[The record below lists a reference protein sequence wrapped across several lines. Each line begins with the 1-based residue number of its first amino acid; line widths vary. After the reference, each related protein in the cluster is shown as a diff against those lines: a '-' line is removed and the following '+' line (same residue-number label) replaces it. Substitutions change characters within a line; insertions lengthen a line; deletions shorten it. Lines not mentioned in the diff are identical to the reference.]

1 MACYF
6 YDLNISGLDTIEATG
21 NTSFFDYEVYVGY
34 GDCTLGP
41 TTTTFGPNT
50 YQDAICADDT
60 YAITLTYYQNDIAYG
75 ATYSS
80 VSQQGPCGTPTPTPT
95 VTNTPTPT
103 NPVGCFSLTYIG
115 DSYTSACS
123 GAQQDRTEQWRF
135 TYLNGVVNQNVTL
148 DYEYDFVDNCPG
160 GSSYTTS
167 GSVTMNQGNS
177 TVDFYITETQWD
189 DCGFGPPS
197 CYSTTRTLTGKY
209 NSSVSCATLALTPT
223 PTATPP
229 ATPTPTSTPPVTPTQ
244 TPTNSQTPAVT
255 TTPTPTN
262 NTSIWL
268 GTVSNYGDSSSA
280 CANYST
286 TRAFYA
292 NPGNNWGLISNVTRF
307 YDDVF
312 LTTPTNG
319 GNSWYGMTRQ
329 GDPNNIYA
337 VQIDTNGYVINYTS
351 CPTPTPQP
359 TQTAT
364 PASTPPSTPAVTP
377 TPTITSSPTKT
388 PTQTPTATPY
398 TQFTSATTC
407 NTLIDSNA
415 WSGSGG
421 RGIYTIT
428 IDVGNGTGN
437 LTLTYNAINI
447 PDKFE
452 VFWNNTTVIDTGF
465 RGSSTYNSELNA
477 LGYPN
482 VSGTG
487 SGSASFNKT
496 SQSPSV
502 ITIVVTAPLSGTRW
516 TATLSCPS
524 DPTPTP
530 TGTQTPTPTTTT
542 TLTATQ
548 TPTTTTTL
556 TATPTQTPTTTT
568 TLTATPT
575 QTPTTT
581 TTLTAT
587 PTQTPT
593 TTTTLT
599 ATPTQ
604 TPTTTTTL
612 TATPTQTPT
621 TTTTLTATPTQT
633 PTSTTTLTAT
643 PTQTS
648 TQTPTTTTT
657 LTATPTQT
665 PTTTTTLTATPT
677 QTPTTTT
684 TLTATPTQ
692 TPTTTTTLTA
702 TPTQTATQTP
712 STTTTLTATPTQT
725 PTTTTTLTATPTQT
739 PTTTTTLT
747 ATPTETPTST
757 STVTPTTTTTL
768 TASPTQTP
776 TQTNTPSNSP
786 TPALTSTP
794 TSTPTQTNT
803 PSNSPTPSITASQ
816 TNTPTQTNTPSNSA
830 TPQVTSSPTVT
841 PTTTTTLTATPTQTN
856 TPSNSATPQ
865 VTSTQTSTP
874 TQTNTPSNSPTPQVT
889 SSPTNTPTQT
899 NTPSNSATPEVTS
912 TQTSTPTQT
921 NTPSNSAT
929 PQLTSTPTPTDS
941 PIPTETP
948 TPSPTTTTTLTATP
962 SQTPTLTM
970 TPTVT
975 PTTTLTPTVTPS
987 PTPTNHPVEFAANGF
1002 FYEPSTGNLY
1012 ATTNETIRVTFSGAS
1027 VGVNYLNP
1035 TQIIFTAV
1043 ITSLGL
1049 KFIGLQ
1055 SGSSNYTLASDEN
1068 GVIYQVTAPGASV
1081 NPTSFDSATG
1091 GTVSNNTI
1099 SFSGNDVNTSVTIP
1113 DVYSNNGTITS
1124 NRIVSVGPYSLTFGG
1139 SGASIFKVVDTTGNP
1154 FETGSSSGVNFYVDY
1169 QGGVYATSK
1178 SFWINN
1184 PSKVGYKLRHGS
1196 LEGPENGVYF
1206 RGKTNSNEI
1215 ELPTDW
1221 VWLID
1226 IDSITV
1232 SLTSTCGDELFV
1244 KAITDETIKIGGVN
1258 CDYFY
1263 VVNAERKN
1271 IDKMD
1276 ITPEV

>member
-1 MACYF
+1 MACY
-6 YDLNISGLDTIEATG
+6 YYTANISFTDTSSATG
-21 NTSFFDYEVYVGY
+21 NTIYFDGEVYVNY
-34 GDCTLGP
+34 TDCDGNP
-41 TTTTFGPNT
+41 QYTTFYAGT
-50 YQDAICADDT
+50 WTDAICADEN
-60 YAITLTYYQNDIAYG
+60 YSILLTYYQDDIAYN
-75 ATYSS
+75 ATNSS
-80 VSQQGPCGTPTPTPT
+80 VTQSGPCGTPTPTPA

-103 NPVGCFSLTYIG
+103 NPVGCITLTYQSTAYYNTCFG
-115 DSYTSACS
+115 ANTETSE
-123 GAQQDRTEQWRF
+123 TWRF
-135 TYLNGVVNQNVTL
+135 EYINGTVNQTVNI
-148 DYEYDFVDNCPG
+148 DYEYYLSDGCPG
-160 GSSYTTS
+160 GSSGYYTGSTS
-167 GSVTMNQGNS
+167 ITNGNS
-177 TVDFYITETQWD
+177 YVDFTISTQYYE
-189 DCGFGPPS
+189 DCGYGPPN
-197 CYSTTRTLTGKY
+197 CYSITKTLTG
-209 NSSVSCATLALTPT
+209 NFSISPSCATLALTPT

-229 ATPTPTSTPPVTPTQ
+229 VTPTQ
-244 TPTNSQTPAVT
+244 TPTPEVTSTPTVTPTSPGVAILTANPQIDGCAACLITSYVT
-255 TTPTPTN
+255 TLYRSPNDPTPSINDIVYTNQALTTTLNGASQWWRTTWDGGNTALQIDSNGVIIGITSCPCPSPTPTRTSTPQPTPTN
-262 NTSIWL
+262 
-268 GTVSNYGDSSSA
+268 
-280 CANYST
+280 
-286 TRAFYA
+286 
-292 NPGNNWGLISNVTRF
+292 
-307 YDDVF
+307 
-312 LTTPTNG
+312 
-319 GNSWYGMTRQ
+319 
-329 GDPNNIYA
+329 
-337 VQIDTNGYVINYTS
+337 
-351 CPTPTPQP
+351 
-359 TQTAT
+359 
-364 PASTPPSTPAVTP
+364 
-377 TPTITSSPTKT
+377 
-388 PTQTPTATPY
+388 TQTPTATPFSIY
-398 TQFTSATTC
+398 TTATTC
-407 NTLIDSNA
+407 NNLFTSNA
-415 WSGSGG
+415 WGGSGN
-421 RGIYTIT
+421 RGIFTVT

-437 LTLTYNAINI
+437 LNFSYDAQTI
-447 PDKFE
+447 PDRFQ
-452 VFWNNTTVIDTGF
+452 VYWNNILQIDTGF
-465 RGSSTYNSELNA
+465 VSDCWPSSCSSPVNYNAQLNA

-482 VSGTG
+482 VSGPNGTQ
-487 SGSASFNKT
+487 SFTKNL
-496 SQSPSV
+496 QSPSV
-502 ITIVVTAPLSGTRW
+502 ITIVITAPLTGTYW
-516 TATLSCPS
+516 EANLTCPS

-530 TGTQTPTPTTTT
+530 TSTTQATPTP
-542 TLTATQ
+542 

-581 TTLTAT
+581 TTLTST

-612 TATPTQTPT
+612 TATP
-621 TTTTLTATPTQT
+621 
-633 PTSTTTLTAT
+633 
-643 PTQTS
+643 

-747 ATPTETPTST
+747 ATPTQTPTTTTTLTATPTST

-768 TASPTQTP
+768 TATPTQTPTQTNTPSNSATPALTSTPTNTP

-786 TPALTSTP
+786 TPAVTSTPTNTPTQTNTPSNSATPALTSTP
-794 TSTPTQTNT
+794 TGTPTQTNT

-899 NTPSNSATPEVTS
+899 NTPSNSATPAVSS
-912 TQTSTPTQT
+912 TPTSTPTQT

-929 PQLTSTPTPTDS
+929 PELTSTPTPTDS

-948 TPSPTTTTTLTATP
+948 TPSPTATTTLTATP

-1012 ATTNETIRVTFSGAS
+1012 ATTVETIRVTFSGAS
-1027 VGVNYLNP
+1027 VGVNFLNP

-1139 SGASIFKVVDTTGNP
+1139 SGASVFKVVDTTGNP

-1244 KAITDETIKIGGVN
+1244 KAITDETIKIGGAT

-1263 VVNAERKN
+1263 VVNAERKDIDDLKIN
-1271 IDKMD
+1271 IQD
-1276 ITPEV
+1276 

>member
-6 YDLNISGLDTIEATG
+6 YDVNINSTDANQATG
-21 NTSFFDYEVYVGY
+21 NTTFFDYEVYVGY
-34 GDCTLGP
+34 EDCTLGP
-41 TTTTFGPNT
+41 TTTTFGSGT
-50 YQDAICADDT
+50 YQDAICADDN
-60 YAITLTYYQNDIAYG
+60 YAITLTYYQDDIAYV
-75 ATYSS
+75 ATYSG
-80 VSQQGPCGTPTPTPT
+80 VFQEGPCGTPTPTPA

-115 DSYTSACS
+115 DSYSSACS

-135 TYLNGVVNQNVTL
+135 TYLNGTVNQNVTL

-209 NSSVSCATLALTPT
+209 NPSVSCATLALTPT

-229 ATPTPTSTPPVTPTQ
+229 VTPTQ
-244 TPTNSQTPAVT
+244 TPTPEVTSTPTVTPTSLGVAILTANPQIDGCAACLITSYVT
-255 TTPTPTN
+255 TLYRSPNDPTPSINDIVYTNQALTTTLNGASQWWRTTWDGGNTALQIDSNGVIIDITSCPCPSPTPTRTSTPQPTPTN
-262 NTSIWL
+262 
-268 GTVSNYGDSSSA
+268 
-280 CANYST
+280 
-286 TRAFYA
+286 
-292 NPGNNWGLISNVTRF
+292 
-307 YDDVF
+307 
-312 LTTPTNG
+312 
-319 GNSWYGMTRQ
+319 
-329 GDPNNIYA
+329 
-337 VQIDTNGYVINYTS
+337 
-351 CPTPTPQP
+351 
-359 TQTAT
+359 
-364 PASTPPSTPAVTP
+364 
-377 TPTITSSPTKT
+377 
-388 PTQTPTATPY
+388 TQTPTATPFSIY
-398 TQFTSATTC
+398 TTATTC
-407 NTLIDSNA
+407 NNLFTSNA
-415 WSGSGG
+415 WGGSGN
-421 RGIYTIT
+421 RGIFTVT

-437 LTLTYNAINI
+437 LNFSYDAQTI
-447 PDKFE
+447 PDRFQ
-452 VFWNNTTVIDTGF
+452 VYWNNILQIDTGF
-465 RGSSTYNSELNA
+465 VSDCWPSSCSSPVNYNAQLNA

-482 VSGTG
+482 VSGPNGTQ
-487 SGSASFNKT
+487 SFTKNL
-496 SQSPSV
+496 QSPSV
-502 ITIVVTAPLSGTRW
+502 ITIVITAPLTGTYW
-516 TATLSCPS
+516 EANLTCPS

-530 TGTQTPTPTTTT
+530 TSTTQATPTPTPTTTT
-542 TLTATQ
+542 TLTATPTQ

-556 TATPTQTPTTTT
+556 TATPTQTPTTTTTLTSTPTQTPTTTTTLTATPTQTPTTTTTLTATPTQTPTTTTTLTRTPTPTQTPTTTT

-612 TATPTQTPT
+612 TATPTQTSTQTPS

-633 PTSTTTLTAT
+633 PT
-643 PTQTS
+643 
-648 TQTPTTTTT
+648 TTTT
-657 LTATPTQT
+657 LTSTPTQT

-692 TPTTTTTLTA
+692 TPT
-702 TPTQTATQTP
+702 
-712 STTTTLTATPTQT
+712 STSTVT

-739 PTTTTTLT
+739 PT
-747 ATPTETPTST
+747 
-757 STVTPTTTTTL
+757 
-768 TASPTQTP
+768 
-776 TQTNTPSNSP
+776 QTNTPSNSA

-794 TSTPTQTNT
+794 TNTPTQTNT

-899 NTPSNSATPEVTS
+899 NTPSNSATPAVTS

-948 TPSPTTTTTLTATP
+948 TPSPTATTTLTATP

-1027 VGVNYLNP
+1027 VGVNFLNP

-1113 DVYSNNGTITS
+1113 EVYSNNGTITS

-1139 SGASIFKVVDTTGNP
+1139 SGASVFKVVDTTGNP

-1244 KAITDETIKIGGVN
+1244 KAITDETIKIGGAN

-1263 VVNAERKN
+1263 VVNAERKD
-1271 IDKMD
+1271 IDKLKID
-1276 ITPEV
+1276 IKD

>member
-21 NTSFFDYEVYVGY
+21 NTSFFDYEVYIGY
-34 GDCTLGP
+34 EDCTLGP
-41 TTTTFGPNT
+41 TTITRGSGT
-50 YQDAICADDT
+50 YVDDICADDNF
-60 YAITLTYYQNDIAYG
+60 AITLTYYQDDIAYV

-80 VSQQGPCGTPTPTPT
+80 VSKQGPCGTPTPTPA

-135 TYLNGVVNQNVTL
+135 TYLNGTVNQNVTL

-197 CYSTTRTLTGKY
+197 CYSTTRILTGKY
-209 NSSVSCATLALTPT
+209 NSSVSCTTLAITPT
-223 PTATPP
+223 PTATPQV
-229 ATPTPTSTPPVTPTQ
+229 TPTPTTTTTLTATPSVTPPVT
-244 TPTNSQTPAVT
+244 A
-255 TTPTPTN
+255 TPTPTN
-262 NTSIWL
+262 NTSLWL
-268 GTVSNYGDSSSA
+268 GTVSNYSDSSSA

-286 TRAFYA
+286 SRAFYA

-307 YDDVF
+307 YDDSN
-312 LTTPTNG
+312 LATPTNG
-319 GNSWYGMTRQ
+319 GQRWYGMTRQ
-329 GDPNNIYA
+329 GDSSVIYA
-337 VQIDTNGYVINYTS
+337 VQIDTDGYVLNYTS

-364 PASTPPSTPAVTP
+364 PASTPASTPAVTP
-377 TPTITSSPTKT
+377 TPTKT

-398 TQFTSATTC
+398 TQYTSATTC
-407 NTLIDSNA
+407 NQLINSTA
-415 WSGSGG
+415 WGAIGG
-421 RGIYTIT
+421 RGIFTIT

-437 LTLTYNAINI
+437 LTLSYDAQTI
-447 PDKFE
+447 PDQFQ
-452 VFWNNTTVIDTGF
+452 VFWNGNTVIDTGF
-465 RGSSTYNSELNA
+465 RGSSIYNSQLNA

-482 VSGTG
+482 VSGPG
-487 SGSASFNKT
+487 NGSASFTKT
-496 SQSPSV
+496 SQSPGT
-502 ITIVVTAPLSGTRW
+502 ITIVVTAPLSGTVW
-516 TATLSCPS
+516 SATLSCPS

-530 TGTQTPTPTTTT
+530 TSTTQATPTPTPTTTT
-542 TLTATQ
+542 TLTATPTQTPTTTTTLTRTPTQTPTTTTTLTATPTQTPTTTTTLTATPTQTPTTTTTLTRTPTQTPTTTTTLTATPTQTPTTTTTLTATPTQTPTTTTTLTATPTQTQ

-604 TPTTTTTL
+604 TQTPTTTTTL

-643 PTQTS
+643 PTQT
-648 TQTPTTTTT
+648 PTTTTT

-665 PTTTTTLTATPT
+665 PTTTTTLTATAT
-677 QTPTTTT
+677 QTPTSQ
-684 TLTATPTQ
+684 LTPT
-692 TPTTTTTLTA
+692 PT
-702 TPTQTATQTP
+702 
-712 STTTTLTATPTQT
+712 
-725 PTTTTTLTATPTQT
+725 
-739 PTTTTTLT
+739 
-747 ATPTETPTST
+747 
-757 STVTPTTTTTL
+757 
-768 TASPTQTP
+768 
-776 TQTNTPSNSP
+776 N
-786 TPALTSTP
+786 
-794 TSTPTQTNT
+794 TPTQTNT
-803 PSNSPTPSITASQ
+803 PSNSPTPSITSSP

-830 TPQVTSSPTVT
+830 TPQVTTT
-841 PTTTTTLTATPTQTN
+841 PTQTPTSTTTLTATPTQTN

-865 VTSTQTSTP
+865 VTNTQ
-874 TQTNTPSNSPTPQVT
+874 
-889 SSPTNTPTQT
+889 
-899 NTPSNSATPEVTS
+899 
-912 TQTSTPTQT
+912 
-921 NTPSNSAT
+921 
-929 PQLTSTPTPTDS
+929 TPTDT
-941 PIPTETP
+941 PISTSTP
-948 TPSPTTTTTLTATP
+948 TPSPTATTTLTATP

-970 TPTVT
+970 TPTNTPTFTVT
-975 PTTTLTPTVTPS
+975 PTQTTT
-987 PTPTNHPVEFAANGF
+987 PTPTNLPIDFAANGF

-1012 ATTNETIRVTFSGAS
+1012 ATTDETIRMTFIGAT
-1027 VGVNYLNP
+1027 VGANFLNP
-1035 TQIIFTAV
+1035 AQAIFTAA
-1043 ITSLGL
+1043 IADRGL
-1049 KFIGLQ
+1049 KFIGLV
-1055 SGSSNYTLASDEN
+1055 SGNSNYSLASDLN
-1068 GVIYQVTAPGASV
+1068 GVIYKVSVPAASITQ
-1081 NPTSFDSATG
+1081 TSFESATG

-1099 SFSGNDVNTSVTIP
+1099 SFSGNDVTTTVTIP
-1113 DVYSNNGTITS
+1113 DVYTNNGTLTG
-1124 NRIVSVGPYSLTFGG
+1124 NRIVSVGPFSLTFGG
-1139 SGASIFKVVDTTGNP
+1139 SGSSVFKVVDTTGNP
-1154 FETGSSSGVNFYVDY
+1154 IETGTSGGVNFYVDY
-1169 QGGVYATSK
+1169 QGGIYATSK

-1184 PSKVGYKLRHGS
+1184 PTKQGYKLRHGS

-1215 ELPTDW
+1215 ELPSDW

-1226 IDSITV
+1226 LDSITV

-1263 VVNAERKN
+1263 VVNAERKD
-1271 IDKMD
+1271 IDDLEID
-1276 ITPEV
+1276 IQD